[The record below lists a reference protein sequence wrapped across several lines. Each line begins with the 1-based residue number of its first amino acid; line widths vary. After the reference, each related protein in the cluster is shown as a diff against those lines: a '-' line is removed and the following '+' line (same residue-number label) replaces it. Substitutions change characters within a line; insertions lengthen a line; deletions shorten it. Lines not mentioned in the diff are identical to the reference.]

1 MTRGAVVAPAAT
13 QAAALVLLVVAWFG
27 ASGEVRIT
35 DQWVWGLVSLAAL
48 GLSAVANTAV
58 VVGLRRAVARGAE
71 RF

>member
-1 MTRGAVVAPAAT
+1 MTPSAVVAQAAT

-35 DQWVWGLVSLAAL
+35 DQWEWGLVSLAAL

-58 VVGLRRAVARGAE
+58 VVGLRRGVARGAE